1 MTEMVKLSVLGGSGV
16 ATPGLIQALV
26 DADQRPPIE
35 VVLLGRT
42 ADKLER
48 VAALSKRLAER
59 ASIPLT
65 VNHTTDLR
73 TGLEGSD
80 YVLNQ
85 IRVGGYEARSYDE
98 SFPQAFGIPGEETF
112 GPGGMNNALRTIPV
126 TLEHCKLIEEVA
138 PETLIINLTNPSSF
152 IQYAI
157 SHYTDVGVV
166 GVCDS
171 PVWLAGA
178 VASLAGAPPD
188 ETWVGYVGMHHF
200 GWVTEASWRGRD
212 IMQEVLKK
220 IEDMPGFPVDVD
232 IVQAMGAIPTSYFKY
247 YYHSNRMLAK
257 QQGKETRAK
266 QLLALQ
272 AEIMEDLQ
280 EEGLDEMPASLMSR
294 GAAWYQQI
302 IVPVFLAHIND
313 TKEVFIVNVRNGK
326 AVPWMPEDAIVEVPA
341 VVTSQ
346 GFYPIKPPKAPPDI
360 QAMVR
365 LNAAFEMLWVEAI
378 VEKSYPKAL
387 RAMMLNHLVDNFD
400 QARDLLKEIWPED
413 WSK

>member
-1 MTEMVKLSVLGGSGV
+1 MMTETVKLSVLGGSGV

-26 DADQRPPIE
+26 DADHRPPIE

-48 VAALSKRLAER
+48 VAALSQRLAEL
-59 ASIPLT
+59 ASITLT
-65 VNHTTDLR
+65 VKHTTDLR
-73 TGLEGSD
+73 SGLEGSD

-85 IRVGGYEARSYDE
+85 IRVGGYEARAYDE
-98 SFPQAFGIPGEETF
+98 SFPHDFGIPGEETF
-112 GPGGMNNALRTIPV
+112 GPGGMNNSLRTIPV

-138 PETLIINLTNPSSF
+138 PDTLIINLTNPSSF

-157 SHYTDVGVV
+157 SHYTNIQVV

-178 VASLAGAPPD
+178 VATLVGAPPD
-188 ETWVGYVGMHHF
+188 EVWVGYVGMHHF

-212 IMQEVLKK
+212 IMPEVLEK
-220 IEDMPGFPVDVD
+220 IDDLPGLPVDAD
-232 IVQAMGAIPTSYFKY
+232 IVQAIGAIPTSYFKY
-247 YYHSNRMLAK
+247 YYHSDRMLAK
-257 QQGKETRAK
+257 QLGKETRAD
-266 QLLALQ
+266 QLMALQ

-280 EEGLDEMPASLMSR
+280 AEGLDEMPASLVSR
-294 GAAWYQQI
+294 GAAWYEKI
-302 IVPVFLAHIND
+302 IVPVLLAHIND
-313 TKEVFIVNVRNGK
+313 AEEVFIVNVRNGK
-326 AVPWMPEDAIVEVPA
+326 TVPWMPEDAIVELPT

-346 GFYPIKPPKAPPDI
+346 GFYPLQPPKAPPDI

-387 RAMMLNHLVDNFD
+387 RGMMLNHLVGNLD
-400 QARDLLKEIWPED
+400 QARAILKEIWPED
-413 WSK
+413 

>member
-1 MTEMVKLSVLGGSGV
+1 MTETVKLSVLGGSGV

-26 DADQRPPIE
+26 DADHRPPIE

-48 VAALSKRLAER
+48 VAALSQRLAER

-65 VNHTTDLR
+65 VKHTTDLR
-73 TGLEGSD
+73 PGLKGSD

-85 IRVGGYEARSYDE
+85 IRVGGYEARAYDE
-98 SFPQAFGIPGEETF
+98 SFPHDFGIPGEETF
-112 GPGGMNNALRTIPV
+112 GPGGMNNSLRTIPV
-126 TLEHCKLIEEVA
+126 TLEHCKIIEDVA
-138 PETLIINLTNPSSF
+138 PDTLIINLTNPSSF

-157 SHYTDVGVV
+157 SHYTDVQVV

-178 VASLAGAPPD
+178 VAILVGAPPD
-188 ETWVGYVGMHHF
+188 EIWVGYVGMHHF

-212 IMQEVLKK
+212 IMPEVLEK
-220 IEDMPGFPVDVD
+220 IEDLPGLPVDAD
-232 IVQAMGAIPTSYFKY
+232 IVKAIGAIPTSYFKY
-247 YYHSNRMLAK
+247 YYHSDRMLAK
-257 QQGKETRAK
+257 QLGKETRAE
-266 QLLALQ
+266 QLMELQ

-280 EEGLDEMPASLMSR
+280 AEGIDEMPASLVSR
-294 GAAWYQQI
+294 GAAWYEKI
-302 IVPVFLAHIND
+302 IVPVTLAHIND
-313 TKEVFIVNVRNGK
+313 AKEVFIVNVRNGK
-326 AVPWMPEDAIVEVPA
+326 TVPWMPEDAIVELPT

-346 GFYPIKPPKAPPDI
+346 GFYPLQPPKASSDI

-387 RAMMLNHLVDNFD
+387 RAMMLNHLVGNLD
-400 QARDLLKEIWPED
+400 QARDILKEIWPED

>member
-1 MTEMVKLSVLGGSGV
+1 MAETVKLSVLGGSGV

-26 DADQRPPIE
+26 DADQRPPTE

-48 VAALSKRLAER
+48 VAALSRRLAEQ
-59 ASIPLT
+59 ASVPLT

-73 TGLEGSD
+73 LGLEGSD

-85 IRVGGYEARSYDE
+85 IRVGGYEARAYDE
-98 SFPQAFGIPGEETF
+98 SFPQDFGIPGEETF

-126 TLEHCKLIEEVA
+126 TLDHCKLIEKVA
-138 PETLIINLTNPSSF
+138 PGTLLINLTNPSSF

-157 SHYTDVGVV
+157 STYTDVQAI

-171 PVWLAGA
+171 PVWLAEA
-178 VASLAGAPPD
+178 VASLAGAPAD
-188 ETWVGYVGMHHF
+188 EIWVGYVGMHHF

-212 IMQEVLKK
+212 IMPEVLKK
-220 IEDMPGFPVDVD
+220 IEDMPGLPMDAD
-232 IVQAMGAIPTSYFKY
+232 IVKAIGAIPTSYFKY
-247 YYHSNRMLAK
+247 YYHSDRMLAK
-257 QQGKETRAK
+257 QQGKETRAE
-266 QLLALQ
+266 QLMALQ

-280 EEGLDEMPASLMSR
+280 EEDLDEMPASLASR
-294 GAAWYQQI
+294 GAAWYEKI
-302 IVPVFLAHIND
+302 IVPVLLAHIND

-326 AVPWMPEDAIVEVPA
+326 AVPWMPEDAIVEMPA

-346 GFYPIKPPKAPPDI
+346 GFYPLQSPKAPPDI
-360 QAMVR
+360 QAMIR

-378 VEKSYPKAL
+378 VEKSSPKAL
-387 RAMMLNHLVDNFD
+387 RAMMLNHLVNNLD
-400 QARDLLKEIWPED
+400 QARDILKEIWPED
-413 WSK
+413 WSS